1 MQKRHDNRKQEKNP
15 MIQNNHKIKDEL
27 NDDLDDDDEF
37 FEDELMAE
45 EE

>member
-1 MQKRHDNRKQEKNP
+1 MS
-15 MIQNNHKIKDEL
+15 QNNHKINDEL

>member
-1 MQKRHDNRKQEKNP
+1 